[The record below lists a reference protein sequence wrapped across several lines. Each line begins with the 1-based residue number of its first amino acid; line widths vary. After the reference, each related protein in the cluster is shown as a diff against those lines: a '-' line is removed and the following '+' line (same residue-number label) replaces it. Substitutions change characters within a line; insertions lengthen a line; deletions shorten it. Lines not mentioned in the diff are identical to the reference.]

1 MRKLTVYTLSLLLSF
16 AFIFYSC
23 NPESDDVNPV
33 KVQNV
38 VQKAIYDSMK
48 EWYYWTSEIPSD
60 VDLSGALSNQELLE
74 KLRYQPL
81 DRQGWTYLT
90 TRAQFDAA
98 FTGQVAGVHGIRIAL
113 DENDRLFL
121 ASVLLNGPAGKD
133 GWQRGWEIIELNGKS
148 ISSFRNSDG
157 SYSFDFGPNTV
168 GVQNTFKF
176 RLPDGEEIIRTIE
189 KSSFQANSVIHQDV
203 FETEGKKVGYWVYE
217 SFRATSGLTPTRSQ
231 EVEDSFNFFLKE
243 GIDELIID
251 LRYNGGG
258 SVSVAAQVLNYLV
271 PSSASGSPSFIYR
284 YNGNKIENNST
295 VNFSKIGSMRL
306 NRVIFITSRSSA
318 SSSELIINSLS
329 PYMEVVLIGANTYG
343 KPVGQFPLSQFN
355 RTLRENDVEVVP
367 VTFSIAN
374 ADGKADYFDGLQA
387 NFLVGDDFSKNW
399 GDPKEARLAAALGYI
414 GSGSVSSRFASTYY
428 EPVWEMI
435 DSFKGLEKEFPLY

>member
-1 MRKLTVYTLSLLLSF
+1 MSNLRFSLWSILLAF
-16 AFIFYSC
+16 ALIFSAC
-23 NPESDDVNPV
+23 NPESDDVDPG
-33 KVQNV
+33 KVQNA

-48 EWYYWTSEIPSD
+48 EWYYWTSEIPD
-60 VDLSGALSNQELLE
+60 NVDLSGTLSNQELLE

-133 GWQRGWEIIELNGKS
+133 GWKRGWEILEINGKS
-148 ISSFRNSDG
+148 IPSFRNSNG

-168 GVQNTFKF
+168 GVQNTFKI
-176 RLPDGEEIIRTIE
+176 RLPDGEEITRTIE
-189 KSSFQANSVIHQDV
+189 KSSFQANSVIHQEV
-203 FETEGKKVGYWVYE
+203 LEAQNKRVGYWVYE
-217 SFRATSGLTPTRSQ
+217 SFRATSGLTPVRSQ
-231 EVEDSFNFFLKE
+231 EVENSFNFFLKE

-258 SVSVAAQVLNYLV
+258 SVAVAAQVMNYLV

-284 YNGNKIENNST
+284 YNVKKSENNST
-295 VNFSKIGSMRL
+295 TNFSKIGSLRL

-374 ADGKADYFDGLQA
+374 ADGKADYFDGLPA

-399 GDPKEARLAAALGYI
+399 GDPQEGRLAAALGYI
-414 GSGSVSSRFASTYY
+414 SNGAVSSRLASTYY

-435 DSFKGLEKEFPLY
+435 DAFEGLEKEFPMY

>member
-1 MRKLTVYTLSLLLSF
+1 MSNLRFSLWSILLAF
-16 AFIFYSC
+16 ALIFSAC
-23 NPESDDVNPV
+23 NPESDDVDPG
-33 KVQNV
+33 KVQNA

-48 EWYYWTSEIPSD
+48 EWYYWTSEIPD
-60 VDLSGALSNQELLE
+60 NVDLSGTLSNQELLE

-133 GWQRGWEIIELNGKS
+133 GWKRGWEILEINGKS
-148 ISSFRNSDG
+148 IPSFRNSNG

-168 GVQNTFKF
+168 GVQNTFKI
-176 RLPDGEEIIRTIE
+176 RLPDGEEITRTIE
-189 KSSFQANSVIHQDV
+189 KSSFQANSVIHQEV
-203 FETEGKKVGYWVYE
+203 LEAQNKRVGYWVYE
-217 SFRATSGLTPTRSQ
+217 SFRATSGLTPVRSQ
-231 EVEDSFNFFLKE
+231 EVENSFNFFLKE

-258 SVSVAAQVLNYLV
+258 SVAVAAQVMNYLV

-284 YNGNKIENNST
+284 YNVNKTENNST
-295 VNFSKIGSMRL
+295 TNFSKIGSLRL

-374 ADGKADYFDGLQA
+374 ADGKADYFDGLPA

-399 GDPKEARLAAALGYI
+399 GDPQEGRLAAALGYI
-414 GSGSVSSRFASTYY
+414 SNGAVSSRLASTYY
-428 EPVWEMI
+428 EPAWEMI
-435 DSFKGLEKEFPLY
+435 DAFEGLAKEFPMY